1 MPNIANNNI
10 LVQTKTFHSDL
21 NAYENIDQFYYENKK
36 SSNDSIKPNN
46 KSLVKSKSF
55 FKTNKFTSCI
65 KSKKNN
71 SNYSFSD
78 DDDESEIRKS
88 CISFKNSKLA
98 KTFKSIIFHES
109 STKAPTNQ
117 ENEQLNK
124 LFEILNPNILNQ
136 LDKIVNSPNICKLLP
151 LLNENNNYSKS
162 NSQIQ
167 TVKVADQVKKF
178 NQMNAAQNKNFVHLE
193 PKQPTFDLAKFKQE
207 LNAKLELKKKSNDLD
222 LKLPSLVNSSQKFLS
237 SMNLLKKHSSH
248 TQIYSQSTPFL
259 PVQTSDQITAKEI
272 SFEISTS
279 ERSSIISS
287 LDQSYDYMKIQ
298 QNLYDIFQNY
308 DESNISVEIMSY
320 KQLLTNKF
328 KLEQYLFNLD
338 YEFGNNKYL
347 LTNSLYLKLKK
358 RYKLILV
365 LLDNVLCK
373 KCGRKTIV

>member
-1 MPNIANNNI
+1 MPNIANNQ
-10 LVQTKTFHSDL
+10 V
-21 NAYENIDQFYYENKK
+21 YENIDQFYYDNNNNNNK
-36 SSNDSIKPNN
+36 SSSDSSDSIKQNN

-55 FKTNKFTSCI
+55 SKTNKFTSCI

-71 SNYSFSD
+71 SNHSFSD
-78 DDDESEIRKS
+78 DDEPEMKS

-136 LDKIVNSPNICKLLP
+136 LDKIVNSPNICKLFP
-151 LLNENNNYSKS
+151 LLNENNNYSQKS

-178 NQMNAAQNKNFVHLE
+178 NQMTAAQNKNFVHLE

-207 LNAKLELKKKSNDLD
+207 LNAKLELKKKPNDLD

-248 TQIYSQSTPFL
+248 NQIYSQSTPFL
-259 PVQTSDQITAKEI
+259 PVQTSEKTTAKEI

-347 LTNSLYLKLKK
+347 LTNLLYLKLKK